1 MQILFTFST
10 TSVLFFFLLLIF
22 ILFIAQGTNYKTLP
36 LFYVTKRTRALRILP
51 SFVLPFFFCPLL
63 LYFII
68 PNFSHFFPPP
78 LTRTLPFRFPPFFP
92 SSLVPIIVVYI
103 VYILFISELL
113 CQSYVKTEH
122 STSLTGLNHSVQDV
136 C

>member
-51 SFVLPFFFCPLL
+51 SFVLPFFSVLS
-63 LYFII
+63 YFISLFQTFLI
-68 PNFSHFFPPP
+68 SAPPP